1 MNHPIHTRGLLLGG
15 IAASAMLAAVPTAA
29 IAQDQDGA
37 TYADPGTGA
46 PEAAI
51 DPEDTEIVVV
61 ARKRE
66 ERLVDV
72 PIAIT
77 ALQTDELEKFGAK
90 DLSSIQGAVP
100 NTNIVQG
107 RGSASSANFFIRG
120 IGQPDAL
127 QTFDPAVGVY
137 VDGVYLSRIQ
147 GALLNLYDVQRVEVL
162 RGPQGTLYGKNT
174 IGGAVN
180 VVSRKPDLNNLSGQ
194 ASFTYGS
201 YDETTA
207 QAYVSAPLSP
217 GRIALSL
224 AGVYDNRDGIVTDP
238 ATGRKYNDRNNLAGR
253 AILRA
258 VPTDALEIILAGD
271 YTRQRNELTLG
282 CATAPL
288 VGFNYNASFTAATP
302 FTIRPASDC
311 ADYDYEAS
319 PSFTGDEGQRLDHWG
334 VSGTVNLDLGGPLSL
349 TSITAYRKLRPDFYI
364 DIDATDARVGD
375 VFVGVRQKQFSQEL
389 QLKIDADRLAGVFGL
404 YYLNEKVSSHQEAY
418 ADDYLTYVGT
428 PLDFLRNIDDRQ
440 ELDSYAAFGQL
451 TYDLTD
457 RLSIT
462 AGLRYTHEKK
472 FYNRTTTALLSS
484 PVFPAVQVPSGFTF
498 PDDLPAP
505 FNTVDTQDFDAWTP
519 MVSASFKPTE
529 NTQLYASASRGF
541 KSGGFNGRVNSLT
554 DVTLLVDGE
563 VQIVPY
569 FGPETVWT
577 YEAGAK
583 GSFLNGRVSMSLAAF
598 TSDYRDFQARVG
610 GGNTGIT
617 GGSFPV
623 INAGRLRISGVEF
636 EMNVKPA
643 TPVTLFLS
651 LGYLDAKYKEFND
664 GRRAPAFSC
673 NPTGTEVTCEPAFAP
688 PLTARMGGEY
698 RIPLG
703 EATLALGGDLRFVDK
718 HYLSVDNRPG
728 LYEDGYF
735 LGNVYAQLAYDR
747 FYLRGTIRNVGDALY
762 KTDGQEFSSVGNIQ
776 TAYFGDP
783 RTYAVTAGVR
793 F

>member
-1 MNHPIHTRGLLLGG
+1 MNHRYPSRAGLLGG
-15 IAASAMLAAVPTAA
+15 IAAFAFLAGVPGIAA
-29 IAQDQDGA
+29 AQDGA
-37 TYADPGTGA
+37 TYADPQSEGDAGDIATA
-46 PEAAI
+46 
-51 DPEDTEIVVV
+51 DQEIVVV

-77 ALQTDELEKFGAK
+77 ALRTDELEKFGAK
-90 DLSSIQGAVP
+90 DLSSVQGAVP

-147 GALLNLYDVQRVEVL
+147 GALLNLYDVERVEVL

-180 VVSRKPDLNNLSGQ
+180 VVSRKPDLSNLRGQ

-207 QAYVSAPLSP
+207 QGYVSAPIAP
-217 GRIALSL
+217 GTVALSL

-238 ATGRKYNDRNNLAGR
+238 STGREYNDRNTLAGR

-258 VPTDALEIILAGD
+258 VPTDALEIIVAGD

-288 VGFNYNASFTAATP
+288 IGFDYNATFTAATP
-302 FTIRPASDC
+302 FVIRPASDC
-311 ADYDYEAS
+311 ENYDYKAS
-319 PSFTGDEGQRLDHWG
+319 TSFAGDEGQRLDHWG
-334 VSGTVNLDLGGPLSL
+334 VSGTVNLELGGPFSL
-349 TSITAYRKLRPDFYI
+349 TSITAYRRLKPDFFI
-364 DIDATDARVGD
+364 DIDATDAEVGD

-389 QLKIDADRLAGVFGL
+389 QLKVAADRLAGVFGL
-404 YYLNEKVSSHQEAY
+404 YYLNENVTSHQEAY
-418 ADDYLTYVGT
+418 ADDYLRYVGG
-428 PLDFLRNIDDRQ
+428 PLAFTRLIDDDQ
-440 ELDSYAAFGQL
+440 KLDSYAAFGQL
-451 TYDLTD
+451 TYDLTEKF
-457 RLSIT
+457 SVT
-462 AGLRYTHEKK
+462 AGLRYTSETKTYH
-472 FYNRTTTALLSS
+472 RSTTS
-484 PVFPAVQVPSGFTF
+484 PFGGFVF

-505 FNTVDTQDFDAWTP
+505 FDTVDEATFDAWTP

-529 NTQLYASASRGF
+529 NTQIYASASRGF
-541 KSGGFNGRVNSLT
+541 KSGGFNGRVNGLA
-554 DVTLLVDGE
+554 DVTQVIDGQLE
-563 VQIVPY
+563 YVPY
-569 FGPETVWT
+569 FAPETVWT

-583 GSFLNGRVSMSLAAF
+583 GAFLDGRVNMSLAAF

-610 GGNTGIT
+610 GGNTGVT

-623 INAGRLRISGVEF
+623 VNAGRLRISGIEF

-643 TPVTLFLS
+643 APVTLFAA

-673 NPTGTEVTCEPAFAP
+673 NPTGSEITCEPAFAP
-688 PLTARMGGEY
+688 PLTARVGGEY
-698 RIPLG
+698 RMALG
-703 EATLALGGDLRFVDK
+703 EATLALGGDMRFVDK

-728 LYEDGYF
+728 LFEDGYF
-735 LGNVYAQLAYDR
+735 LGNVYAQLDLNR

-762 KTDGQEFSSVGNIQ
+762 RTDGQEFSSVGNIQ
-776 TAYFGDP
+776 TVYFGDP
-783 RTYAVTAGVR
+783 RTFAVTAGVR